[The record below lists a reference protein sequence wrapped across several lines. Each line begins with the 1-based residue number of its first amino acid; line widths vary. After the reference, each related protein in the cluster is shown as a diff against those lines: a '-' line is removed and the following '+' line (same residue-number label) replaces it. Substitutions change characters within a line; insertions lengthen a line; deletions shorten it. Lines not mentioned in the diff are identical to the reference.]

1 MRLGIDRA
9 DPTNRTRFHAIPVAI
24 SQIYHGRP
32 HDYTGSRS
40 IAMKFQ
46 GDDPLGRL
54 IIQMTRAQV
63 APDDP
68 PYFWTADDRG
78 LSDFVNGAFRLFGPR
93 VKALYYFWF
102 LLLGVSLAA
111 ALIPVPARP
120 RRAGRHRLHHDC
132 DRRRVAALCPC
143 AGAEFWRTVGSHFRS
158 RMFEILGAVAAV
170 HLILVLVRPPHPR
183 RLLEYAALAVQ
194 TGLLVFLLHARMSL
208 LWLFATLI
216 MLAATAFAV
225 SWRRG
230 QPSLQPVLVAGAL
243 LAGYGALH
251 AYQAATY
258 HPAYKADIGPRV
270 VWHNALMGLSHNPT
284 LAKSINVFK
293 VDDHAAVD
301 AVLNDMK
308 SRSDPRLTPD
318 WNRTTILNSIGGH
331 NSFDWRTYESVARAL
346 YLRTV
351 AQHPLATLRMIF
363 WDKPLSILDVVS
375 CRAMLIHCKAAALPQ
390 AYFAPLS
397 IAVILL
403 LGLVIAG
410 LCLGMPPSAAAST
423 TGSIAPVIGAAA
435 ILALLGLFPSIAF
448 YPAITQ
454 LAGTLIFGTLAIYL
468 LIVCGLVF
476 LFAWLF
482 RRRNGRQGD
491 GGSSR
496 SRGLKRRGHEP
507 VKSFALKLTF
517 TLAIAL
523 IIIWK
528 IDVSAAL
535 ARFTMLSPLAIVVC
549 LLLALLQ
556 LGLLSY
562 RWMLVGR
569 LTALQVPFA
578 ELLRCTLASQF
589 FSQGLPASVG
599 GDALRIWWLA
609 RRGIPAGTA
618 TQNVLLDRLSG
629 FLALLALNLASLPLL
644 SPCWRTPR

>member
-1 MRLGIDRA
+1 MPGPDDRRPAPPALPTRALKIAASGRLILIACALIAFAVAFLSGMRLGIDRA

-111 ALIPVPARP
+111 ALIQF
-120 RRAGRHRLHHDC
+120 RHD
-132 DRRRVAALCPC
+132 RVALAAIACTTIAIGAALPLYVR
-143 AGAEFWRTVGSHFRS
+143 APGLNFGELSVHISES

-170 HLILVLVRPPHPR
+170 HLILLLVRPPHPR
-183 RLLEYAALAVQ
+183 RLIEYAALAVQ

-216 MLAATAFAV
+216 ILAATAFAV

-230 QPSLQPVLVAGAL
+230 QLSLQPVLVAGAL
-243 LAGYGALH
+243 VVGYVALH

-351 AQHPLATLRMIF
+351 AQHPLAALRMIF

-410 LCLGMPPSAAAST
+410 LCLGTPPSAAAST
-423 TGSIAPVIGAAA
+423 AGSIAPVIGAAA

-468 LIVCGLVF
+468 LIVCGLVL

-491 GGSSR
+491 GGAV
-496 SRGLKRRGHEP
+496 E
-507 VKSFALKLTF
+507 
-517 TLAIAL
+517 
-523 IIIWK
+523 
-528 IDVSAAL
+528 
-535 ARFTMLSPLAIVVC
+535 
-549 LLLALLQ
+549 
-556 LGLLSY
+556 
-562 RWMLVGR
+562 
-569 LTALQVPFA
+569 
-578 ELLRCTLASQF
+578 
-589 FSQGLPASVG
+589 
-599 GDALRIWWLA
+599 
-609 RRGIPAGTA
+609 AG
-618 TQNVLLDRLSG
+618 V
-629 FLALLALNLASLPLL
+629 
-644 SPCWRTPR
+644 

>member
-1 MRLGIDRA
+1 MPGPDDRRPAPPALPTRALKIAASGRLILIACALIAFAVAFLSGMRLGIDRA

-111 ALIPVPARP
+111 ALIQF
-120 RRAGRHRLHHDC
+120 RHD
-132 DRRRVAALCPC
+132 RVALAAIACTTIAIGAALPLYVR
-143 AGAEFWRTVGSHFRS
+143 APGLNFGELSVHISES

-423 TGSIAPVIGAAA
+423 TGSIAPVIGATA

-491 GGSSR
+491 GGAV
-496 SRGLKRRGHEP
+496 E
-507 VKSFALKLTF
+507 
-517 TLAIAL
+517 
-523 IIIWK
+523 
-528 IDVSAAL
+528 
-535 ARFTMLSPLAIVVC
+535 
-549 LLLALLQ
+549 
-556 LGLLSY
+556 
-562 RWMLVGR
+562 
-569 LTALQVPFA
+569 A
-578 ELLRCTLASQF
+578 EA
-589 FSQGLPASVG
+589 
-599 GDALRIWWLA
+599 
-609 RRGIPAGTA
+609 
-618 TQNVLLDRLSG
+618 
-629 FLALLALNLASLPLL
+629 
-644 SPCWRTPR
+644 

>member
-1 MRLGIDRA
+1 MPGPDDRRPAPPALPTRALKIAASGRLILIACALIAFAVAFLSGMRLGIDRA

-111 ALIPVPARP
+111 ALIQF
-120 RRAGRHRLHHDC
+120 RHD
-132 DRRRVAALCPC
+132 RVALAAIACTTIAIGAALPLYVR
-143 AGAEFWRTVGSHFRS
+143 APGLNFGELSVHISES

-491 GGSSR
+491 GGAV
-496 SRGLKRRGHEP
+496 E
-507 VKSFALKLTF
+507 
-517 TLAIAL
+517 
-523 IIIWK
+523 
-528 IDVSAAL
+528 
-535 ARFTMLSPLAIVVC
+535 
-549 LLLALLQ
+549 
-556 LGLLSY
+556 
-562 RWMLVGR
+562 
-569 LTALQVPFA
+569 A
-578 ELLRCTLASQF
+578 EA
-589 FSQGLPASVG
+589 
-599 GDALRIWWLA
+599 
-609 RRGIPAGTA
+609 
-618 TQNVLLDRLSG
+618 
-629 FLALLALNLASLPLL
+629 
-644 SPCWRTPR
+644 

>member
-1 MRLGIDRA
+1 MPGPDDRRPAPPALPTRALKIAASGRLILIACALIAFAVAFLSGMRLGIDRA

-111 ALIPVPARP
+111 ALIQF
-120 RRAGRHRLHHDC
+120 RHD
-132 DRRRVAALCPC
+132 RVALAAIACTTIAIGAALPLYVR
-143 AGAEFWRTVGSHFRS
+143 APGLNFGELSVHISES

-476 LFAWLF
+476 LFTWLF

-491 GGSSR
+491 GGAV
-496 SRGLKRRGHEP
+496 E
-507 VKSFALKLTF
+507 
-517 TLAIAL
+517 
-523 IIIWK
+523 
-528 IDVSAAL
+528 
-535 ARFTMLSPLAIVVC
+535 
-549 LLLALLQ
+549 
-556 LGLLSY
+556 
-562 RWMLVGR
+562 
-569 LTALQVPFA
+569 A
-578 ELLRCTLASQF
+578 EA
-589 FSQGLPASVG
+589 
-599 GDALRIWWLA
+599 
-609 RRGIPAGTA
+609 
-618 TQNVLLDRLSG
+618 
-629 FLALLALNLASLPLL
+629 
-644 SPCWRTPR
+644 

>member
-1 MRLGIDRA
+1 MPGPDDRRPAPPALPTRALKIAASGRLILIACALIAFAVAFLSGMRLGIDRA

-111 ALIPVPARP
+111 ALIRF
-120 RRAGRHRLHHDC
+120 RHD
-132 DRRRVAALCPC
+132 RVALAAIACTTIAIGAALPLYVR
-143 AGAEFWRTVGSHFRS
+143 APGLNFGELSVHISES

-491 GGSSR
+491 GGAV
-496 SRGLKRRGHEP
+496 E
-507 VKSFALKLTF
+507 
-517 TLAIAL
+517 
-523 IIIWK
+523 
-528 IDVSAAL
+528 
-535 ARFTMLSPLAIVVC
+535 
-549 LLLALLQ
+549 
-556 LGLLSY
+556 
-562 RWMLVGR
+562 
-569 LTALQVPFA
+569 A
-578 ELLRCTLASQF
+578 EA
-589 FSQGLPASVG
+589 
-599 GDALRIWWLA
+599 
-609 RRGIPAGTA
+609 
-618 TQNVLLDRLSG
+618 
-629 FLALLALNLASLPLL
+629 
-644 SPCWRTPR
+644 